1 MFLGSNNNACTTNS
15 LNYIILFVSCLNT
28 VFKLNKSVN
37 IATSVYF
44 IENTIQKINISE
56 HI

>member
-44 IENTIQKINISE
+44 IEYRQ
-56 HI
+56 